1 MVFISAP
8 AGGCVAVIDTP
19 EQLADATAKIA
30 HTDDEFVAVDAERAQ
45 SFRYSARAYL
55 FQFRTGGETYLIDP
69 VACEGQLAGLNRAC
83 APKTWLLHAASQDLP
98 CLAESGLYPETLFD
112 TELAGRLLNYPR
124 VGLST
129 LLAELLDVE
138 LAKEHSAADWSKRP
152 LPEEFRA
159 YAALDVEF
167 LHQLRSELWRQ
178 LKAAGKDEWAI
189 QEFSHIRQTFAE
201 PAPPLTE
208 PWRKLK
214 GLRDVRT
221 QLGLAVVAELWAERD
236 AIAKELDL
244 APTRLLKSTAI
255 TELAALVAGREP
267 VSVDKALRQV
277 TGFRYR
283 YARRYTPDW
292 KAAILDGLETP
303 TSEQPALRPPR
314 SGPGKP
320 QSWQRH
326 WPEAFERWQ
335 RLRAAAIE
343 IAETLK
349 VPPEQLIAP
358 SSLQAVAWE
367 PPSTPDVL
375 SAQLTELRVR
385 PWQQEHLMPVFAE
398 ELF

>member
-1 MVFISAP
+1 MVFVSAP
-8 AGGCVAVIDTP
+8 AGGPVAVIDTP
-19 EQLADATAKIA
+19 EQLANATAKMA

-98 CLAESGLYPETLFD
+98 CLAEAGLYPDTLFD

-124 VGLST
+124 
-129 LLAELLDVE
+129 
-138 LAKEHSAADWSKRP
+138 
-152 LPEEFRA
+152 
-159 YAALDVEF
+159 DVEF
-167 LHQLRSELWRQ
+167 LHQLRSKLWQQ
-178 LKAAGKDEWAI
+178 LQDAGKDEWAI
-189 QEFSHIRQTFAE
+189 QEFSHVRQTFAE
-201 PAPPLTE
+201 PATPLAE

-221 QLGLAVVAELWAERD
+221 QQGLAVVAELWAERD
-236 AIAKELDL
+236 AIAEELDL

-255 TELAALVAGREP
+255 TELAALVTGREP
-267 VSVDKALRQV
+267 VSVDEALRNV
-277 TGFRYR
+277 AGFRYR
-283 YARRYTPDW
+283 HARRYTPDW

-303 TSEQPALRPPR
+303 ASEQPALRPPR

-320 QSWQRH
+320 HSWQRN
-326 WPEAFERWQ
+326 WPDAFERWQ
-335 RLRAAAIE
+335 RLRAGAVE
-343 IAETLK
+343 TAETLE

-367 PPSTPDVL
+367 PPSTPDTL
-375 SAQLTELRVR
+375 SAKLTELRVR
-385 PWQQEHLMPVFAE
+385 PWQKEYLIPVFAE